1 MALLSKQLFIKK
13 SLLPSGGM
21 GLFTRKKI
29 PKGERIIE
37 YKGRVT
43 TWKDVNHRN
52 GTNGY
57 IFYITR
63 NHVLD
68 AYTYKKSLARFA
80 NDARGIGRKKGLS
93 NNAEYEDADL
103 KVYIKAIKDI
113 PAGSEILVGYGKEYW
128 QAIRQNIKNS
138 TKV

>member
-13 SLLPSGGM
+13 SLLPSGGF

-29 PKGERIIE
+29 HKGERIIE
-37 YKGRVT
+37 YKGKVT
-43 TWKDVNHRN
+43 TWKDVNHRD

-68 AYTYKKSLARFA
+68 AYTYKRSLARFA

-138 TKV
+138 KKV